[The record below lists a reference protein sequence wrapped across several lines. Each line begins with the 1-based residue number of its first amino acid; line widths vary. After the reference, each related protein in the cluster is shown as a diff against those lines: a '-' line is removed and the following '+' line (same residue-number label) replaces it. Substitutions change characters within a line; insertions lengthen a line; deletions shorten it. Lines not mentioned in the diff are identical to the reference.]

1 MIVRLIFLIA
11 TVLGLLVGGHYL
23 IYYSAVRAFSVEPGT
38 FRKVMLALAFFLSA
52 SFPLGILLVKLG
64 RNPLS
69 SGFFI
74 LAALWMGMFINL
86 LVAAGLGWL
95 AAGVWKLAGLK
106 VDPRWIFLSA
116 AALALLFCAWGVWR
130 ARNPEVRR
138 IEVAMDGLP
147 EAWRGRTIVHLSDLH
162 LGHANGPGFM
172 RSVAGKVNA
181 LDPDLVVITG
191 DLFDGMG
198 GDFQACVPAIDSLQ
212 ARQGVFFVT
221 GNHEVY
227 SQTGPVVSKTRL
239 RVLDSEV
246 VEVGGL
252 QIAGVAYPGLSS
264 EAELERFKEAL
275 RTDQPSILLFHTP
288 TDIIQR
294 GEGEAARHFS
304 TYWTPDT
311 SCRLN
316 RELGVDLQLSGHSH
330 AGQIFPFG
338 LLSRLLYKG
347 RDRGL
352 HKDGSFNLFVSCGT
366 GTFGP
371 PMRTSCRSEIVVIT
385 LVPTEDQTT
394 RK

>member
-1 MIVRLIFLIA
+1 MIFRLILLLA
-11 TVLGLLVGGHYL
+11 AVLGLLVGGHYL
-23 IYYSAVRAFSVEPGT
+23 IYYSAVRAFAIEPGAL
-38 FRKVMLALAFFLSA
+38 RKSLLALAFFLSA

-64 RNPLS
+64 RNPFS

-74 LAALWMGMFINL
+74 LAAVWMGLFINL
-86 LVAAGLGWL
+86 LMAADLGWL
-95 AAGVWKLAGLK
+95 VAGVLKLARLRL
-106 VDPRWIFLSA
+106 DPRWIFLGA
-116 AALALLFCAWGVWR
+116 GGLALLFTAWGVWR
-130 ARNPEVRR
+130 ARSPEVRR
-138 IEVAMDGLP
+138 IEVAIDGLP
-147 EAWRGRTIVHLSDLH
+147 EAWRGRKIVHLSDLH
-162 LGHANGPGFM
+162 LGHANGVGFM
-172 RSVAGKVNA
+172 RSVARQVNA
-181 LDPDLVVITG
+181 LEPDLVLITG

-198 GDFQACVPAIDSLQ
+198 GDFDACVPVIDSLE
-212 ARQGVFFVT
+212 AGHGVFFVT

-227 SQTGPVVSKTRL
+227 SQAGPVVLKTGL

-246 VEVGGL
+246 VELEGL

-264 EAELERFKEAL
+264 EADLERFKKDL

-311 SCRLN
+311 ACRLN

-371 PMRTSCRSEIVVIT
+371 PMRTSCQSEIVVIT
-385 LVPTEDQTT
+385 L
-394 RK
+394 K